1 MKKNYEEKLKADLF
15 RRLQEEYRLH
25 KLIALQQNSF
35 PQSFSSFSKNVI
47 SFGALTEDK
56 KLME

>member
-1 MKKNYEEKLKADLF
+1 MSNYENKLKNDLYK
-15 RRLQEEYRLH
+15 RLQEEYRLH
-25 KLIALQQNSF
+25 KLIALQQNHF
-35 PQSFSSFSKNVI
+35 PQSFSAFSKNVI